1 MVQSQPREFTGKEGT
16 VEFADVVSN
25 VSSSTPLGQ
34 QISNAV
40 DISGD
45 LRDITITDPEAG
57 VEVEDTFGAQIKAE
71 SPADLVTVDF
81 TFRFRDLEAFQ
92 RMHDDGTAD
101 TFSAS
106 STEWTRVSGGPD
118 IGSRRDS
125 AILFKLK
132 KTVDGTDYVINYLL
146 NNAIFSQTGDISL
159 DADGNAELSAT
170 ATALIED
177 RYIEKN
183 FS

>member
-1 MVQSQPREFTGKEGT
+1 MVQPQPREFTGKEGT
-16 VEFADVVSN
+16 VKFADVIDPVASDE
-25 VSSSTPLGQ
+25 PLASQ
-34 QISNAV
+34 LANEV

-92 RMHDDGTAD
+92 RMHDDDTDD
-101 TFSAS
+101 TFTAS
-106 STEWTRVSGGPD
+106 SATWTRVSGGPD

-125 AILFKLK
+125 AILFQLK
-132 KTVDGTDYVINYLL
+132 KTVNGTDYVVNYLM

-177 RYIEKN
+177 RFIEQN
-183 FS
+183 F

>member
-1 MVQSQPREFTGKEGT
+1 MVQNQPREYTGKEGT
-16 VEFADVVSN
+16 VKFADTLDTVQSD
-25 VSSSTPLGQ
+25 SPLGT
-34 QISNAV
+34 QISNEV
-40 DISGD
+40 DVSGD

-92 RMHDDGTAD
+92 RMHDDGTED
-101 TFSAS
+101 TFTAS

-125 AILFKLK
+125 AILFQLK
-132 KTVDGTDYVINYLL
+132 KTVDGTDYIMNYLL

-177 RYIEKN
+177 RYTEQN
-183 FS
+183 F

>member
-1 MVQSQPREFTGKEGT
+1 MVQSQPREYTGKEGT
-16 VEFADVVSN
+16 VKFADVITN

-34 QISNAV
+34 QISNSV
-40 DISGD
+40 DLSGD
-45 LRDITITDPEAG
+45 IKDITITDPEAG

-92 RMHDDGTAD
+92 RMHDDDTAD
-101 TFSAS
+101 TFTAS
-106 STEWTRVSGGPD
+106 STTWTRVSGGPD

-125 AILFKLK
+125 SILFKLK
-132 KTVDGTDYVINYLL
+132 KTIDGTDYIMNYLL
-146 NNAIFSQTGDISL
+146 NNAIFSQTGDLSL

-177 RYIEKN
+177 RYVEQS
-183 FS
+183 F